1 MTTCA
6 LPLSITIKI
15 SCLYR
20 PVLVFLYTKVRPTG
34 QLINNLLYT
43 IKYICET
50 LFTVIGSTIDNNFY
64 IWVKF
69 SLVYSPTFFTMK
81 RTRKQLTGAQKKK
94 LCERKKDMPFL
105 SNDDLAKEFGIGKS
119 TVQGILVKS
128 SKWLS
133 INEVSIEG
141 MQKRERPI
149 KWQSL
154 EDALWLWV
162 SSVLDRG
169 LDLTGDITKQKAL
182 FYAERNRAKKQTKI
196 QDYIPDIS

>member
-1 MTTCA
+1 MGKIFSRIFSNILHNETDKKAANGCA
-6 LPLSITIKI
+6 
-15 SCLYR
+15 
-20 PVLVFLYTKVRPTG
+20 
-34 QLINNLLYT
+34 
-43 IKYICET
+43 
-50 LFTVIGSTIDNNFY
+50 
-64 IWVKF
+64 
-69 SLVYSPTFFTMK
+69 
-81 RTRKQLTGAQKKK
+81 KK
-94 LCERKKDMPFL
+94 EIMREKKGHAFL

-162 SSVLDRG
+162 S
-169 LDLTGDITKQKAL
+169 
-182 FYAERNRAKKQTKI
+182 
-196 QDYIPDIS
+196 

>member
-1 MTTCA
+1 
-6 LPLSITIKI
+6 
-15 SCLYR
+15 
-20 PVLVFLYTKVRPTG
+20 
-34 QLINNLLYT
+34 
-43 IKYICET
+43 
-50 LFTVIGSTIDNNFY
+50 
-64 IWVKF
+64 
-69 SLVYSPTFFTMK
+69 
-81 RTRKQLTGAQKKK
+81 
-94 LCERKKDMPFL
+94 MPFL

-196 QDYIPDIS
+196 QDYIPYIS